1 MQARGATT
9 AQSQARA
16 ALAPALPYAM
26 GWPRAGA
33 YLMDTV
39 LLIWV
44 AVVLFFVL
52 WASGVSPGVA
62 AIAAWAGTEGGI
74 RGLVYAPLLMRRPGA
89 HNGQTL
95 GKQLTGIRVVRE
107 DGRPMTYGAAVMRE
121 WVARTLLIEILGAAV
136 SAGIVV
142 LLDYVQPLWDERR
155 RALHDMLAATLVLAA
170 QSRRQL

>member
-1 MQARGATT
+1 MDTVLLIWVAV
-9 AQSQARA
+9 
-16 ALAPALPYAM
+16 ALFFVL
-26 GWPRAGA
+26 WAGA

-107 DGRPMTYGAAVMRE
+107 DGRPMTYGAAVLRE
-121 WVARTLLIEILGAAV
+121 WVAAARV
-136 SAGIVV
+136 GGQDVADRDPGRSR
-142 LLDYVQPLWDERR
+142 ERR
-155 RALHDMLAATLVLAA
+155 NRCAARLRATALG
-170 QSRRQL
+170 